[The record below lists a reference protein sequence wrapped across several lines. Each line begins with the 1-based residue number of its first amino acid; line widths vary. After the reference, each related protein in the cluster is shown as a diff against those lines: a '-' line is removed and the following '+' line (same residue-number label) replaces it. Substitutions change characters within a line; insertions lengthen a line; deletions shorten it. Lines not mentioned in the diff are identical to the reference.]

1 MRIHLKN
8 ARKAKGMTQ
17 QQMADELGVGLRH
30 YQKIE
35 SGDTNG
41 SFEIW
46 DALEDI
52 LGIHQRKLREI
63 SNTHHGLKENQLER
77 LRHPPNN
84 QPFKSWTSISAF
96 VFSIFLNPV
105 WSSSAKVCAV
115 KPRENPSGTKSVFEH
130 KYKTS

>member
-77 LRHPPNN
+77 LETSARII

-96 VFSIFLNPV
+96 VFLIISQSCLEFI
-105 WSSSAKVCAV
+105 C
-115 KPRENPSGTKSVFEH
+115 
-130 KYKTS
+130 